1 MDRFGYFTTRESLFT
16 RRLRWRGSSGSSHG
30 TTRLSALWATWRF
43 AAIEVDIAYDEW
55 CHAPKG
61 DNGRAY
67 AIYLDSLRRE
77 GEAAAR
83 LAERYG
89 SAAAVKT

>member
-16 RRLRWRGSSGSSHG
+16 KRRWSKRPGAGDG
-30 TTRLSALWATWRF
+30 PARLSALWATWRF
-43 AAIEVDIAYDEW
+43 AAIEVEIAYDEW
-55 CHAPKG
+55 CRAPDN

-67 AIYLDSLRRE
+67 AVYLDSLRRE
-77 GEAAAR
+77 GEAAER

-89 SAAAVKT
+89 PATPLAA